1 MKLRNYLGAD
11 MTREYTTK
19 LLDAIEE
26 GLLSPQAVVEMAL
39 TYMSESDVEDMMRV
53 NDLLYYL
60 DAEDEEDEDSE
71 WDGQPDEAQEW
82 YDYDPDC

>member
-1 MKLRNYLGAD
+1 

-19 LLDAIEE
+19 LLDAIEQ
-26 GLLSPQAVVEMAL
+26 GLLSPQAVVEMAVS
-39 TYMSESDVEDMMRV
+39 YMSEDEVHDMMRV

-60 DAEDEEDEDSE
+60 DAEEEDEDSE

-82 YDYDPDC
+82 YDFDPDC

>member
-1 MKLRNYLGAD
+1 

-19 LLDAIEE
+19 LLDAIEQ
-26 GLLSPQAVVEMAL
+26 GLLSPQAVVEMAVS
-39 TYMSESDVEDMMRV
+39 YMSEDEVHDMMRV

-60 DAEDEEDEDSE
+60 DAEEDEEDEDSE

-82 YDYDPDC
+82 YDFDPEC